1 MGCYNETCML
11 SHLQILHGDDVKLI
25 ILVKNS
31 NSSHFCYHNEMY
43 APLCLPIDAKYNDY
57 GGVEDTVVPEY
68 TARLLGQLVFTN
80 EDCTETYKYDSKN
93 ESIGQFVDRIIDGSG
108 LYLYDCPYPLGKPS
122 FAKKLE
128 CVYVHKDLYDILVED
143 FKKRKP
149 WNEKDIL
156 YELYNKKYRFIKK
169 ELQSFENAEDKS
181 SLLNQ
186 MRFDRKVEEIEEA
199 LYRTADV
206 GYQFPKKYINT
217 GVVNSKNFSRFKDE
231 LLDYIM
237 FDKSLQFGRYGY
249 LTKCGMG
256 GQDLDVRIQS
266 LVANF
271 VLDFSQREYEED
283 SKVYTTN
290 ESIYWYDDK
299 THDYEPG
306 EEYENDDLSY

>member
-1 MGCYNETCML
+1 MGSYNETCML
-11 SHLQILHGDDVKLI
+11 SHLQIICGDDVKLI
-25 ILVKNS
+25 ILVKNNNS
-31 NSSHFCYHNEMY
+31 NHFCYHNEMY

-57 GGVEDTVVPEY
+57 GGVEDVVVPEY
-68 TARLLGQLVFTN
+68 TERLLGQLVFTN

-93 ESIGQFVDRIIDGSG
+93 ESIERFVDKIIDGSG

-149 WNEKDIL
+149 CNNKNTL
-156 YELYNKKYRFIKK
+156 YELYNKKYSCI
-169 ELQSFENAEDKS
+169 ENDLQTFENAEDKS
-181 SLLNQ
+181 SLLYQ
-186 MRFDRKVEEIEEA
+186 MRFERKMETV
-199 LYRTADV
+199 LYRTAAI
-206 GYQFPKKYINT
+206 GYQFPKKYIDV
-217 GVVNSKNFSRFKDE
+217 GAVNSNNFSKFEKE

-271 VLDFSQREYEED
+271 VLDFSQREYEKD

-290 ESIYWYDDK
+290 ESIYWYDNK
-299 THDYEPG
+299 TYDCEPD
-306 EEYENDDLSY
+306 EECEHEDLSQ